1 MKNLGAMGDAG
12 AVTTNNL
19 SIAKCIKE
27 IRNHG
32 QSKKFEV
39 QQVGWN
45 ARMDTIHAEVLYK
58 KLVHLDKWNA
68 KRKQIAQWYNDEF
81 SDYLQVPY
89 PNQHSYHVYHQYVIR
104 SPRMLAI
111 KDYLIKNGIQARTY
125 CPTPLHLTL
134 PYKQKGKFLNTENA
148 SATGV
153 AIGAGSGELDLTT
166 TGTLDVNANAL
177 DMDLT
182 DSSSITIT
190 SSEAAEDLTI
200 EQVGGND
207 SSIII
212 QAAGTGSDAIKIDAT
227 AGDMLIA
234 PSLANGK
241 TLKIGP
247 NGATEMVFTP
257 HGTAASE
264 KISLTNTAGTADDAI
279 SIVATAGGVTVQ
291 AGNDS
296 LVLDADGT
304 DADAINIDSAGG
316 IDIDAAGDVDI
327 NADSLTVVTDAAT
340 FTSSD
345 SNEPLFVIKNTNS
358 ILLNNLFFFALFNEF
373 SYQAVWISSN
383 LL

>member
-1 MKNLGAMGDAG
+1 MIKLSGFGYEKEMPIADILQETWKRKDFIQGEMVEIFENAFARYVHAEHCVAVSSCTSALQMSLLALGIGEGDEVITTPYTWVSSAECIKQVGATPIFADINDDDMCINVKEIKNKTTSNTKAIIAVDLFGNVSDIDSIKSLGIPVIEDAAQSTGALYKGMVVGGIADITCHSFYPTKNLSCWGDAG

-153 AIGAGSGELDLTT
+153 AIPVHQWL
-166 TGTLDVNANAL
+166 
-177 DMDLT
+177 
-182 DSSSITIT
+182 
-190 SSEAAEDLTI
+190 
-200 EQVGGND
+200 
-207 SSIII
+207 
-212 QAAGTGSDAIKIDAT
+212 
-227 AGDMLIA
+227 
-234 PSLANGK
+234 
-241 TLKIGP
+241 
-247 NGATEMVFTP
+247 
-257 HGTAASE
+257 SE
-264 KISLTNTAGTADDAI
+264 K
-279 SIVATAGGVTVQ
+279 
-291 AGNDS
+291 
-296 LVLDADGT
+296 
-304 DADAINIDSAGG
+304 
-316 IDIDAAGDVDI
+316 DIDYVINTVNDI
-327 NADSLTVVTDAAT
+327 
-340 FTSSD
+340 
-345 SNEPLFVIKNTNS
+345 I
-358 ILLNNLFFFALFNEF
+358 
-373 SYQAVWISSN
+373 
-383 LL
+383 